1 MRTEGSDTVRP
12 MAFLKRFDFRWETF
26 DVVVSGRSTIDASEG
41 FQLRNLDD
49 VGRFAL
55 SYGYDLENPIENA
68 EVFGNFQEALN
79 FIRKNFLQPE
89 NPDGLKLDIP
99 RKILELTDVRE
110 LFLMASLSYPSQ
122 NNDTQGLMLRNM
134 ACSLLKVMHTIA
146 HIDKDLRT
154 PYFAECQKQIF
165 DRFYRV
171 IHRDDEGRLFMG
183 DRAEDPDRI
192 DLVAFETKPK
202 KARDSTLLKLLHKPE
217 NVAEDI
223 FDQVGI
229 RFVTHTPLDALRVI
243 KFLKDR
249 MILMPPNIKP
259 SRSRN
264 TLVDMESLRK
274 GWEEI
279 YRRWERH
286 EISSGEVAEELEQ
299 LAHYPGSDPDNP
311 HSSKFYRAIQFT
323 SRQLIKFRN
332 PVHDD
337 LREVRQLA
345 RQVDGSSESLKVL
358 LDRIERIELKK
369 TPREFRFFYPYE
381 VQLMDHLSYDENER
395 GRSAHSEYKKAQ
407 VQTAMRRV
415 MGSLADAAR
424 V

>member
-1 MRTEGSDTVRP
+1 
-12 MAFLKRFDFRWETF
+12 MAFLKRYDFRWETL
-26 DVVVSGRSTIDASEG
+26 DIVVRGRSAIDASEG
-41 FQLRNLDD
+41 FQLRNLDE
-49 VGRFAL
+49 VGRFAH

-68 EVFGNFQEALN
+68 EVFGNFHEALN

-89 NPDGLKLDIP
+89 NPDGLKLEIP
-99 RKILELTDVRE
+99 RKLVELTDVRD

-122 NNDTQGLMLRNM
+122 NNDSQGLLLRNM
-134 ACSLLKVMHTIA
+134 ACSVLKVMHTIA

-171 IHRDDEGRLFMG
+171 IHRDDEGRLFLG
-183 DRAEDPDRI
+183 DRQEDPDRI

-229 RFVTHTPLDALRVI
+229 RFVTKTVLDALRVV

-264 TLVDMESLRK
+264 TLVDIEAFRQ
-274 GWEEI
+274 GWENL
-279 YRRWERH
+279 YQRWEKR
-286 EISSGEVAEELEQ
+286 EVKDEDLNRELE
-299 LAHYPGSDPDNP
+299 LVAKHPEKDPENP

-323 SRQLIKFRN
+323 SRQLIKFKN

-345 RQVDGSSESLKVL
+345 RQVNQSDNEESLRGL
-358 LDRIERIELKK
+358 IERIERIDLKK
-369 TPREFRFFYPYE
+369 TPREIRFFYPFE
-381 VQLMDHLSYDENER
+381 VQLMDLQSYEENER
-395 GRSAHSEYKKAQ
+395 GRSAHSEYKKSQ

-415 MGSLADAAR
+415 MGTLVDAAR